1 MDYQSLL
8 GSNSLNFKVEV
19 LENRG
24 PFYNTSVCISVIG
37 KIIRLYI
44 PPS

>member
-1 MDYQSLL
+1 MSDWVLMDYQSLL

-24 PFYNTSVCISVIG
+24 
-37 KIIRLYI
+37 LL
-44 PPS
+44 